1 MSKRRN
7 ARELTLKVLF
17 QVDVGKLPVDEA
29 LQLALEEVHPSADD
43 WQFVEAVVR
52 GVAREAEEL
61 DRHIGE
67 LAEGWRLERLAR
79 VDKNVLRVAMYELT
93 HRPEIP
99 VSVVVNDAVEIAKK
113 YSTEDSG
120 RFVNGI
126 LGSFLRRRAGPEPPG
141 TGRHRDP
148 DEQDSGNGQ

>member
-17 QVDVGKLPVDEA
+17 QIDVGKLPIEEVLETS
-29 LQLALEEVHPSADD
+29 LEEVKPSPED
-43 WQFVEAVVR
+43 WQFVEGLVR
-52 GVAREAEEL
+52 GVLSQEAEL

-79 VDKNVLRVAMYELT
+79 VDKNVLRVALYELAHDSDT
-93 HRPEIP
+93 A
-99 VSVVVNDAVEIAKK
+99 VSVIINDAVEIAKK

-126 LGSFLRRRAGPEPPG
+126 LGSYLKKRGRAGFDTSP
-141 TGRHRDP
+141 TRQADA
-148 DEQDSGNGQ
+148 DE